1 MTMNCPFC
9 SRDHDKV
16 TDSRSAAGGT
26 VIRRRRQC
34 LECGKRFTTYE
45 QIEEMPL
52 RVIKKD
58 GRRVP
63 FNRKN
68 ILAGMLKACEKRPI
82 SITMLEEI
90 VKDIE
95 QRINQVFD
103 REVPSQ
109 FIGEQVMGE
118 LKKVDE
124 VAYVRFA
131 SVYREFKDINEFVD
145 ELAPMLEKYKEKNR
159 TDQIT
164 AGRARPHKK
173 GG

>member
-1 MTMNCPFC
+1 VICPFC
-9 SRDHDKV
+9 SRDRDKV
-16 TDSRSAAGGT
+16 VDSRSASGGT

-63 FNRKN
+63 FNRMN
-68 ILAGMLKACEKRPI
+68 ILNGMLKACEKRPI
-82 SITMLEEI
+82 SIDVLDEI
-90 VKDIE
+90 VSRIE
-95 QRINQVFD
+95 QKVNQVFD
-103 REVPSQ
+103 REVPTN
-109 FIGEQVMGE
+109 FIGEQVMDE

-131 SVYREFKDINEFVD
+131 SVYREFKDINEFMS
-145 ELAPMLEKYKEKNR
+145 ELEPMLEQSRINKSGRKIKNNS
-159 TDQIT
+159 
-164 AGRARPHKK
+164 
-173 GG
+173 